1 MVEKVK
7 DYEKRIR
14 DMIDS
19 GFFLTLDGK
28 LMDMRKPE
36 SIDVL
41 GNLIQANPDS
51 LNTNYYRHVE
61 YFARLLLG
69 GSYHL
74 TSDMDNMLP
83 SVMQHFETSM
93 RDPVFYMLYKRIV
106 NYLIEFKN
114 RLPQYTVKELSFDGV
129 KIMDVNVDKLTT
141 YFDYFD
147 SDISNGMDM
156 MSVNYD
162 ESGKF

>member
-1 MVEKVK
+1 MVEMVK
-7 DYEKRIR
+7 DYEMRIR
-14 DMIDS
+14 NMIDS
-19 GFFLTLDGK
+19 GFFMTFDGK
-28 LMDMRKPE
+28 MMDMRKPE
-36 SIDVL
+36 SIDML

-51 LNTNYYRHVE
+51 LNTNYYRYVE

-69 GSYHL
+69 GSYHM
-74 TSDMDNMLP
+74 TSDMNNMLP

-93 RDPVFYMLYKRIV
+93 RDPMFYMLYKRIV
-106 NYLIEFKN
+106 MYMIQYKN
-114 RLPQYTVKELSFDGV
+114 HLPQYSFKELSFDGV
-129 KIMDVNVDKLTT
+129 KIMDVNVDKLMT